1 MGKASRELKSLYRKA
16 LCEFLKANG
25 VSNAWS
31 FKDAVRVE
39 KVNAI
44 LGCSVN
50 TLKEAALMAKTGS
63 ACINL
68 PPKLVKVQPTRDSQ
82 PKPPKHAAKLSTAV
96 KERGPTRDKIAA
108 FYASP
113 EWKRLSYKAK
123 LKYGR
128 KCMCCGA
135 GPDQGAVINTDHV
148 KPIRKHWRLR
158 LDIDNLQVLCADCNI
173 GKGSWDETDFRAEAA

>member
-1 MGKASRELKSLYRKA
+1 MSKASRDLKSLYRKS

-25 VSNAWS
+25 IHNPWA

-44 LGCSVN
+44 LGCSVK
-50 TLKEAALMAKTGS
+50 TIKEAALMAKTGAARVTVQS
-63 ACINL
+63 KPVKVLPPAEH
-68 PPKLVKVQPTRDSQ
+68 PPKLSKRI
-82 PKPPKHAAKLSTAV
+82 AAPATAT
-96 KERGPTRDKIAA
+96 ERGPNEEKIAA
-108 FYASP
+108 FYASA
-113 EWKRLSYKAK
+113 EWKRLSYRAK

-128 KCMCCGA
+128 RCMCCGA
-135 GPDQGAVINTDHV
+135 GPSQGAVINTDHV

-158 LDIDNLQVLCADCNI
+158 LDMDNLQVLCADCNI